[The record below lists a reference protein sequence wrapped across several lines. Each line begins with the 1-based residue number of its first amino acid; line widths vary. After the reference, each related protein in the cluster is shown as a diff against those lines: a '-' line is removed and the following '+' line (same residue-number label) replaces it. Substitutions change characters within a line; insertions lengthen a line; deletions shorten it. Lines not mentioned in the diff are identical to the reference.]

1 MQLAATHQRAAF
13 AAPRTVTVAPR
24 SVSTAATAPA
34 AQGSMGPAAT
44 RDRAKGAV
52 VGALVADAATM
63 GLHWIY
69 DQGKLQQLLASK
81 GKQAAPE
88 FFDPPSCPFYEMPS
102 GSLSPY
108 GGELHALLRYMSQPA
123 LAAAAASKAP
133 LDGPSWAAA
142 LAGYFKDVYAGY
154 KNKSVKSVI
163 ANIEAGKAY
172 PATGD
177 AEDTQANSLCKLP
190 LIAAVYAGSPELPAA
205 VEASIRAQQNN
216 DASVT
221 MGLAAAKILE
231 KVILGSS
238 IDEALA
244 WAQQQG
250 NLPPAEAQLVSAAL
264 AAKGEPFNTAAQKF
278 GVACSMPGAFQNALL
293 AAAGANSYSDGI
305 RTNMMAGGD
314 NCSRSV
320 YLGAL
325 LGAAY
330 GVEGVPQEWRA
341 KVTGWPEMEA
351 AIDAVVV

>member
-1 MQLAATHQRAAF
+1 MA
-13 AAPRTVTVAPR
+13 
-24 SVSTAATAPA
+24 TAATK
-34 AQGSMGPAAT
+34 
-44 RDRAKGAV
+44 DRAKGAV

-69 DQGKLQQLLASK
+69 DQDKLQQLLAS
-81 GKQAAPE
+81 KQAAPE

-123 LAAAAASKAP
+123 QQPQVSGKAP
-133 LDGPSWAAA
+133 LDGASWAAA

-154 KNKSVKSVI
+154 KNKSVKSLL
-163 ANIEAGKAY
+163 ANIEEGRAY

-190 LIAAVYAGSPELPAA
+190 LIAAVYAGTPELAAA

-216 DASVT
+216 DASVS

-244 WAQQQG
+244 WSQQQG
-250 NLPPAEAQLVSAAL
+250 SLPPEQAQLVGAAL
-264 AAKGEPFNTAAQKF
+264 AAKGEPFNAAAQKF
-278 GVACSMPGAFQNALL
+278 GVACNMPGAFQIALL
-293 AAAGANSYSDGI
+293 AAASASSYSDGI
-305 RTNMMAGGD
+305 RTNMRAGGTTAAGAYTWAR
-314 NCSRSV
+314 CWGLRTAWTVCRRS
-320 YLGAL
+320 G
-325 LGAAY
+325 G
-330 GVEGVPQEWRA
+330 RR
-341 KVTGWPEMEA
+341 
-351 AIDAVVV
+351 